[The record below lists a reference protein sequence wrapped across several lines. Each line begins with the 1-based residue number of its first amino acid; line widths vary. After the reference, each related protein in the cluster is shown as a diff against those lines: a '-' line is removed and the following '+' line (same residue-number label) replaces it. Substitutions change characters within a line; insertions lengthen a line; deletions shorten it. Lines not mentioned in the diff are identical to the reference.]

1 MSRTLIGIAAVLVAI
16 LFLLRKY
23 RRLRER
29 RRREPERFFAR
40 SLSVI
45 EHGEFQSTGA
55 VGYPRLVGRYRGLPV
70 QVLPV
75 IDTLPARRLPA
86 LWLLVTVQS
95 TLPTQARFDLM
106 MRPTA
111 ATTFSNFDLLPVTV
125 PVPPGFPEGAVLRTD
140 DPEHMIPPRVV
151 TPHLDVFQNM
161 RAKEL
166 LITPNGVRLVW
177 LMAEADRARYGV
189 FRDADFGGADLDPD
203 LLRDLLDRLIA
214 LRQSILDSP
223 QSGAPRKTIACSSM

>member
-1 MSRTLIGIAAVLVAI
+1 MSRTIMGIVAI
-16 LFLLRKY
+16 LAAALFLLR
-23 RRLRER
+23 RFARERAR

-40 SLSVI
+40 AMSVI
-45 EHGEFQSTGA
+45 DQGELQDTGS
-55 VGYPRLVGRYRGLPV
+55 VGYPRLAGRYRSLPV

-75 IDTLPARRLPA
+75 VDTLPTRRLPA

-95 TLPTQARFDLM
+95 AMPTSARFDLM

-111 ATTFSNFDLLPVTV
+111 ATTFSNFDLLPTTLQL
-125 PVPPGFPEGAVLRTD
+125 PAGFPEGAVLRTD
-140 DPEHMIPPRVV
+140 DPQHMLSPQVV
-151 TPHLDVFQNM
+151 IPHLDVFADV

-177 LMAEADRARYGV
+177 LLAEADRARYGV
-189 FRDADFGGADLDPD
+189 FRDAVFGDVDLDPD

-214 LRQSILDSP
+214 LREAILDTSR
-223 QSGAPRKTIACSSM
+223 SLARKEAIA